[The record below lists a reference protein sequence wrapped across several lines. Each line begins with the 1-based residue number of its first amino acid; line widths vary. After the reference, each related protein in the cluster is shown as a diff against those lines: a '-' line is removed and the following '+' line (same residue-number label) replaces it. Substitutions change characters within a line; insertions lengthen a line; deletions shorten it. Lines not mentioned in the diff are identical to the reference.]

1 ELLTSMVPC
10 LHGGMVRLVNS
21 GTEATMSAL
30 RVARGFTGR
39 TKIVKTDGAY
49 HGHAD
54 MLLVSAGS
62 GAATLGI
69 PGSAGVPA
77 SIVQD
82 TLPVPPNDLA
92 AVEALYALHGAPI
105 AATIV
110 EPVARKLGCL
120 PP

>member
-77 SIVQD
+77 TILQD
-82 TLPVPPNDLA
+82 TLLVPHNDLA
-92 AVEALYALHGAPI
+92 AVEALYELHGETI
-105 AATIV
+105 ATLIV
-110 EPVARKLGCL
+110 VPVAGTFGYYL
-120 PP
+120 